1 MANFSFNALVAI
13 CAVKFKFRI
22 PYATRKKRR
31 ILKRL
36 IKMHLFQPNAFPS
49 KCMII
54 LMFWKN
60 VQKWTPRTRSIFSCF
75 SYLTKSLCEF
85 LFASLFFDF
94 LCFIS
99 SVMRYVLPWLSI
111 KMRYGLCAFSY
122 HELVFHWLLALHQT
136 SLTSIVWNQILKING
151 KIG

>member
-22 PYATRKKRR
+22 PYATRKKTKF
-31 ILKRL
+31 LKRL

-54 LMFWKN
+54 LMFWKIVELTTKN
-60 VQKWTPRTRSIFSCF
+60 YVDFFYF

-85 LFASLFFDF
+85 LFWLPLFYFICNEICFTLAFNQDALWA
-94 LCFIS
+94 LCIF
-99 SVMRYVLPWLSI
+99 LPWAS
-111 KMRYGLCAFSY
+111 FSLIACFAPDQLNFNCL
-122 HELVFHWLLALHQT
+122 EPNTKNKW
-136 SLTSIVWNQILKING
+136 
-151 KIG
+151 

>member
-22 PYATRKKRR
+22 PYATRKKTR

-54 LMFWKN
+54 LMFWKIVELTTKN
-60 VQKWTPRTRSIFSCF
+60 YVDFFYF

-111 KMRYGLCAFSY
+111 KMHYGLCAFSY

>member
-22 PYATRKKRR
+22 PYATRKKTTF
-31 ILKRL
+31 LKRL

-54 LMFWKN
+54 LMFWKIVELTTKN
-60 VQKWTPRTRSIFSCF
+60 YVDFFYF